1 MGYSHWDASSWE
13 SYSTRHVNNKTSV
26 SGGGSSSLYQSTAM
40 PDDMNPK
47 NITVRES
54 RDSHDNPN
62 STPIIIAL
70 DVTGSMSPVL
80 RSVITNLNTL
90 MQEIYNRG
98 SITDPQVCFMAV
110 GDADYDLAPLQ
121 VSQFESD
128 IRIAEALQKVWYEG
142 RGGGNSQESY
152 TLPWY
157 FATNYVSADAIEKR
171 HKKGILIT
179 MGDEPCPD
187 KLTRRQIQKVFG
199 TTIEED
205 SISSEELLNAVS
217 RDWDVFHLIIE
228 QGNYYSNRYRYH
240 DTSLVDDSFGELLG
254 ERAIHVSDYNKIA
267 EIVVSILEALAGKD
281 IDAICDSWD
290 GSTGIV
296 VRKAIEGLATT
307 ENNTATAVNGLVE
320 F

>member
-1 MGYSHWDASSWE
+1 MGYGTFTSQDWAT
-13 SYSTRHVNNKTSV
+13 YSAKNINNKTSV
-26 SGGGSSSLYQSTAM
+26 SGCGSSSLYQSTSM
-40 PDDMNPK
+40 QDDMNPK
-47 NITVRES
+47 NITIRES
-54 RDSHDNPN
+54 RDSACNPN

-80 RSVITNLNTL
+80 RSVVKNLDTL
-90 MQEIYNRG
+90 MREIYNRKP
-98 SITDPQVCFMAV
+98 ITDPQVCFMAV
-110 GDADYDLAPLQ
+110 GDVDYDRAPLQ

-128 IRIAEALQKVWYEG
+128 IRIAQCLQRVYFEEG
-142 RGGGNSQESY
+142 GGGNNQESY

-157 FATNYVSADAIEKR
+157 FAANYVSADAIEKR

-187 KLTRRQIQKVFG
+187 KITKRQIEKVFG

-205 SISSEELLNAVS
+205 SITSEQLLNAVS
-217 RDWDVFHLIIE
+217 RDWEVFHLIIE
-228 QGNYYSNRYRYH
+228 QGNYYSNRYRSH
-240 DTSLVDDSFGELLG
+240 PSDLVDKTFGGLLG
-254 ERAIHVSDYNKIA
+254 ERAIHVSDYNKIV

-281 IDAICDSWD
+281 IDTICDSWD

-296 VRKAIEGLATT
+296 VRNAISGLTST
-307 ENNTATAVNGLVE
+307 KDNFSYSESGLVE

>member
-1 MGYSHWDASSWE
+1 
-13 SYSTRHVNNKTSV
+13 
-26 SGGGSSSLYQSTAM
+26 M

-47 NITVRES
+47 NITVREA
-54 RDSHDNPN
+54 RDSADNPN

-80 RSVITNLNTL
+80 RSVVTNLNTL

-98 SITDPQVCFMAV
+98 SITDPQVCFMAI
-110 GDADYDLAPLQ
+110 GDADYDRAPLQ

-128 IRIAEALQKVWYEG
+128 IRIAKALQKVWFEQG
-142 RGGGNSQESY
+142 GGGNNQESY

-157 FATNYVSADAIEKR
+157 FAANYVSADAIEKR

-179 MGDEPCPD
+179 MGDEPCP
-187 KLTRRQIQKVFG
+187 KELTRKQIQKVFG

-228 QGNYYSNRYRYH
+228 QGNYYSSRYRSH
-240 DTSLVDDSFGELLG
+240 DKGLVDSSFGDLLG

-307 ENNTATAVNGLVE
+307 GNTASVSATGLVE

>member
-1 MGYSHWDASSWE
+1 MGRGRFTAQDWLNYSAKNVS
-13 SYSTRHVNNKTSV
+13 NKTSV
-26 SGGGSSSLYQSTAM
+26 SGGGSSSLYQATNMS
-40 PDDMNPK
+40 DDMNPK

-54 RDSHDNPN
+54 RDSSDNPN

-80 RSVITNLNTL
+80 RSVVQNLNTL
-90 MQEIYNRG
+90 MQEIYNRRP
-98 SITDPQVCFMAV
+98 ITDPQVCFMAV
-110 GDADYDLAPLQ
+110 GDVDYDRAPLQ

-128 IRIAEALQKVWYEG
+128 IRIAKSLQSVYFEQG
-142 RGGGNSQESY
+142 GGGNNQESY

-157 FATNYVSADAIEKR
+157 FAANYVSADAIEKR
-171 HKKGILIT
+171 HKKGVLIT
-179 MGDEPCPD
+179 MGDEPCPE
-187 KLTRRQIQKVFG
+187 KLTKRQIEKVFG

-205 SISSEELLNAVS
+205 SITSEQLLNAVS

-228 QGNYYSNRYRYH
+228 QGNYYSCRFRSHPSN
-240 DTSLVDDSFGELLG
+240 LVDETFGRLLG

-281 IDAICDSWD
+281 IDSICDSWD

-296 VRKAIEGLATT
+296 VRNAISGLRCSNDGSETT
-307 ENNTATAVNGLVE
+307 ESGLVE

>member
-1 MGYSHWDASSWE
+1 MGYGSWSASSWD
-13 SYSTRHVNNKTSV
+13 SYSTTHVKNKTSV
-26 SGGGSSSLYQSTAM
+26 SGCGASSLYSSTAM

-47 NITVRES
+47 NITVREA
-54 RDSHDNPN
+54 RDSADNPN

-80 RSVITNLNTL
+80 RSVVTNLNTL

-98 SITDPQVCFMAV
+98 SITDPQVCFMAI
-110 GDADYDLAPLQ
+110 GDADYDRAPLQ

-128 IRIAEALQKVWYEG
+128 IRIAKALQKVYFEQG
-142 RGGGNSQESY
+142 GGGNDQESY

-179 MGDEPCPD
+179 MGDEPCP
-187 KLTRRQIQKVFG
+187 KELTRKQIQKVFG

-228 QGNYYSNRYRYH
+228 QGNFYSSRYRSH
-240 DTSLVDDSFGELLG
+240 DKELVDNSFGDLLG

-307 ENNTATAVNGLVE
+307 GNTASVSATGLVE